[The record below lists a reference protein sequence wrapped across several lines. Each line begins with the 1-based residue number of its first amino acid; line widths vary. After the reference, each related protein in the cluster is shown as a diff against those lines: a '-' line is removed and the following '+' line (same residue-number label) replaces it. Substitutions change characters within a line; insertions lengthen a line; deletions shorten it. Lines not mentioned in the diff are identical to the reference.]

1 LKPNFLVFMTDQQ
14 RGDTQPPFDRAYMPN
29 LERLYQNGISFTNS
43 YCNAPHC
50 CPSRACF
57 FSGLYPSEHGI
68 WNNVNY
74 TSAFTRGLYEDVRLF
89 PEDMKEAGY
98 ELYFSGKW
106 HVSAEQGP
114 EDFGFEVLYNEMKY
128 GKYEKYPNHPEVREW
143 KSWEEVKRDTV
154 DTVKTVEG
162 QIVRPGYPPF
172 IQYGIN
178 ERPFRDEETI
188 EAAEAKIAELDGD
201 KPFLMYVGTLGP
213 HDPYF
218 VPQRFLDM
226 YKIEDIR
233 LPETFEDHMEDKPRL
248 YQRTR
253 SRFDQLSADEHRE
266 SLRRYLA
273 FCTYQDYL
281 FGRLIEG
288 LEKKGLL
295 ENTYVIY
302 LSDHGDYAG
311 DHGLWAKGLPA
322 FKGAYH
328 ICSAIGFGGIKDVHR
343 AENAL
348 VSLTD
353 WPCTILDLAGT
364 APKNPMTGS
373 SLRPFIE
380 NRQPEAWRDTF
391 FTQSNGNE
399 IYGIQ
404 RIVFDNRWKYVY
416 NTFDFDELYDLE
428 NDPNEMK
435 NLAGDPQYLP
445 VIQDMCEKM
454 WKFAHDHQDANIDR
468 YIMTGLAPFGPGIIF
483 DERS

>member
-1 LKPNFLVFMTDQQ
+1 MKPNFLVFMTDQQ

-114 EDFGFEVLYNEMKY
+114 EEFGFEVLYNEMKY

-233 LPETFEDHMEDKPRL
+233 LP
-248 YQRTR
+248 
-253 SRFDQLSADEHRE
+253 
-266 SLRRYLA
+266 
-273 FCTYQDYL
+273 
-281 FGRLIEG
+281 G
-288 LEKKGLL
+288 
-295 ENTYVIY
+295 
-302 LSDHGDYAG
+302 
-311 DHGLWAKGLPA
+311 
-322 FKGAYH
+322 
-328 ICSAIGFGGIKDVHR
+328 
-343 AENAL
+343 
-348 VSLTD
+348 
-353 WPCTILDLAGT
+353 
-364 APKNPMTGS
+364 
-373 SLRPFIE
+373 
-380 NRQPEAWRDTF
+380 
-391 FTQSNGNE
+391 
-399 IYGIQ
+399 
-404 RIVFDNRWKYVY
+404 
-416 NTFDFDELYDLE
+416 
-428 NDPNEMK
+428 
-435 NLAGDPQYLP
+435 
-445 VIQDMCEKM
+445 
-454 WKFAHDHQDANIDR
+454 
-468 YIMTGLAPFGPGIIF
+468 
-483 DERS
+483 